1 MYLEVSMTHAS
12 LKKYQQTNKS
22 TAQQASPYQLVA
34 MLFQKLL
41 DNIAT
46 AKGAISQKDFA
57 KKGSEIS
64 NAIAIIGVLEGSLDF
79 KEGGEVSNNLAAL
92 YKFCSE
98 QLLVASTD
106 NSSEKLDEIIQ
117 ILLPI
122 KSGWDSIPLETQS
135 QVSFDS

>member
-1 MYLEVSMTHAS
+1 MTHAS

-41 DNIAT
+41 GNIAT
-46 AKGAISQKDFA
+46 AKGAISQKNFE
-57 KKGSEIS
+57 KKGTELS

-79 KEGGEVSNNLAAL
+79 KQGGEVSENLASL
-92 YKFCSE
+92 YKYCSE
-98 QLLVASTD
+98 QLLIASSNND
-106 NSSEKLDEIIQ
+106 SDKLEEVIQ

-122 KSGWDSIPLETQS
+122 KSGWDSIPLESQN
-135 QVSFDS
+135 QVSF

>member
-1 MYLEVSMTHAS
+1 MTHAS

-41 DNIAT
+41 GNIAT
-46 AKGAISQKDFA
+46 AKGAISQNNFE
-57 KKGSEIS
+57 KKGTELS
-64 NAIAIIGVLEGSLDF
+64 NAIAIISVLESSLDF
-79 KEGGEVSNNLAAL
+79 EEGGEISENLASL

-98 QLLVASTD
+98 QLLIASSD
-106 NSSEKLDEIIQ
+106 NNTEKLDEVIK

>member
-1 MYLEVSMTHAS
+1 MTHAS
-12 LKKYQQTNKS
+12 LKKYDQTTKS

-46 AKGAISQKDFA
+46 AKGAISQNNFA
-57 KKGSEIS
+57 KKGTEIS

-79 KEGGEVSNNLAAL
+79 EQGGDVSENLASL
-92 YKFCSE
+92 YQYCSE
-98 QLLVASTD
+98 QLLVASSENNT
-106 NSSEKLDEIIQ
+106 EKLEEIIQ

-122 KSGWDSIPLETQS
+122 KSGWDSIPLDSQN
-135 QVSFDS
+135 QVSF

>member
-1 MYLEVSMTHAS
+1 MTHAS
-12 LKKYQQTNKS
+12 LKKYQQTTKS

-41 DNIAT
+41 GNIAT
-46 AKGAISQKDFA
+46 AKGAISQNNFE
-57 KKGSEIS
+57 KKGTELS

-79 KEGGEVSNNLAAL
+79 KEGGEVSENLASL

-98 QLLVASTD
+98 QLLVASTNND
-106 NSSEKLDEIIQ
+106 SDKLEEVIQ

-122 KSGWDSIPLETQS
+122 KAGWDSIPLENQT
-135 QVSFDS
+135 QVSF

>member
-1 MYLEVSMTHAS
+1 MTHAS
-12 LKKYQQTNKS
+12 LKKYHQTNKS

-41 DNIAT
+41 GNIAT
-46 AKGAISQKDFA
+46 AKGAISQKNFD
-57 KKGSEIS
+57 KKGTELS

-79 KEGGEVSNNLAAL
+79 KQGGEISENLASL

-98 QLLVASTD
+98 QLLIASTNND
-106 NSSEKLDEIIQ
+106 TDKLEEVLQ

-122 KSGWDSIPLETQS
+122 KAGWDSIPLENQN
-135 QVSFDS
+135 QVSF

>member
-1 MYLEVSMTHAS
+1 MTHAS
-12 LKKYQQTNKS
+12 LKKYHQTNKS

-41 DNIAT
+41 GNIAT
-46 AKGAISQKDFA
+46 AKGAISQNNFE
-57 KKGSEIS
+57 KKGTELS

-79 KEGGEVSNNLAAL
+79 KQGGEVSENLASL

-98 QLLVASTD
+98 QLLVASTNND
-106 NSSEKLDEIIQ
+106 PDKLEEVIQ

-122 KSGWDSIPLETQS
+122 KSGWDSIPLENQT
-135 QVSFDS
+135 QVSF

>member
-1 MYLEVSMTHAS
+1 MTHAS

-41 DNIAT
+41 GNIAT
-46 AKGAISQKDFA
+46 AKGAISQNNLD
-57 KKGSEIS
+57 KKGTELS

-79 KEGGEVSNNLAAL
+79 KQGGEVSENLASL

-98 QLLVASTD
+98 QLLVASTNND
-106 NSSEKLDEIIQ
+106 PDKLEEVIQ

-122 KSGWDSIPLETQS
+122 KAGWDSIPLENQT
-135 QVSFDS
+135 QVSF

>member
-1 MYLEVSMTHAS
+1 MTHAS

-41 DNIAT
+41 GNIAT
-46 AKGAISQKDFA
+46 AKGAISQNNFD
-57 KKGSEIS
+57 KKGTELS

-79 KEGGEVSNNLAAL
+79 KQGGEVSENLASL

-98 QLLVASTD
+98 QLLVASTNND
-106 NSSEKLDEIIQ
+106 ADKLEEIIQ

-122 KSGWDSIPLETQS
+122 KAGWDSIPFENQN
-135 QVSFDS
+135 QVSF

>member
-1 MYLEVSMTHAS
+1 MAHAS
-12 LKKYQQTNKS
+12 LKKYQQTTLS

-41 DNIAT
+41 GNIAT
-46 AKGAISQKDFA
+46 AKGAIAQNDFE
-57 KKGSEIS
+57 KKGTELS

-79 KEGGEVSNNLAAL
+79 EQGGEVSNNLASL
-92 YKFCSE
+92 YKFCCE
-98 QLLVASTD
+98 ELLTASTTND
-106 NSSEKLDEIIQ
+106 IDKLEGIIQ

-135 QVSFDS
+135 KVSF

>member
-1 MYLEVSMTHAS
+1 
-12 LKKYQQTNKS
+12 
-22 TAQQASPYQLVA
+22 

-41 DNIAT
+41 DNVAT
-46 AKGAISQKDFA
+46 AKGAISQNNFS

-79 KEGGEVSNNLAAL
+79 KEGGEVSENLASL

-98 QLLVASTD
+98 QLLVASTEND
-106 NSSEKLDEIIQ
+106 IEKLEEIIQ

-122 KSGWDSIPLETQS
+122 KSGWDSIPFDTQS
-135 QVSFDS
+135 QVSF

>member
-1 MYLEVSMTHAS
+1 MTHAS

-22 TAQQASPYQLVA
+22 AAQQASPYQLVT

-46 AKGAISQKDFA
+46 AKGAISQGNFA
-57 KKGSEIS
+57 KKGTEIS

-79 KEGGEVSNNLAAL
+79 EQGGEVSENLAAL
-92 YKFCSE
+92 YQFCSDE
-98 QLLVASTD
+98 LFVASSD
-106 NSSEKLDEIIQ
+106 NDIEKLEEVIQ

-122 KSGWDSIPLETQS
+122 KSGWDSIPLETQN
-135 QVSFDS
+135 QVSFER

>member
-1 MYLEVSMTHAS
+1 MAHAS

-41 DNIAT
+41 GNIAT
-46 AKGAISQKDFA
+46 AKGAISQNDFA

-64 NAIAIIGVLEGSLDF
+64 NAIAIIGVLEDSLDF
-79 KEGGEVSNNLAAL
+79 ENGGEISNNLASL
-92 YKFCSE
+92 YTFCSE
-98 QLLVASTD
+98 QLLVASAD
-106 NSSEKLDEIIQ
+106 NNIEKLEEIIQ

-122 KSGWDSIPLETQS
+122 KAGWDSIPLESQN
-135 QVSFDS
+135 QVSF

>member
-1 MYLEVSMTHAS
+1 MTHAS

-46 AKGAISQKDFA
+46 AKGAISQNNFS

-79 KEGGEVSNNLAAL
+79 EQGGEVSKNLASL
-92 YKFCSE
+92 YTFCCE
-98 QLLVASTD
+98 ELLTASTNND
-106 NSSEKLDEIIQ
+106 INKLEEIIQ

-122 KSGWDSIPLETQS
+122 KSGWDSIPSENQN
-135 QVSFDS
+135 QVSF

>member
-1 MYLEVSMTHAS
+1 MTHAS
-12 LKKYQQTNKS
+12 LKKYQQTTKS

-46 AKGAISQKDFA
+46 AKGAIAQNNLS
-57 KKGSEIS
+57 KKGTEIS

-79 KEGGEVSNNLAAL
+79 KQGGEVSENLASL

-98 QLLVASTD
+98 QLLIASTNND
-106 NSSEKLDEIIQ
+106 IEKLEEEKKKEGLVITA
-117 ILLPI
+117 
-122 KSGWDSIPLETQS
+122 E
-135 QVSFDS
+135 